1 MLPSQPR
8 RRREIKMENS
18 NEIWRLKNQVRILRK
33 YLDQTSAEKKALQES
48 FHEYL
53 ERDKKSKDFSYSQK
67 EKIRK
72 LKKILD
78 FHGIDHKKI
87 FSEKEGFY
95 ERAKYGIL

>member
-1 MLPSQPR
+1 MLPSQP
-8 RRREIKMENS
+8 RREIKMENS
-18 NEIWRLKNQVRILRK
+18 NEIWTLTNKVRLLRK
-33 YLDQTSAEKKALQES
+33 YLDQTTAEKNALKKS
-48 FHEYL
+48 FSEYL
-53 ERDKKSKDFSYSQK
+53 ERDKKRKDFSYSQK

-78 FHGIDHKKI
+78 FHDIDHKKI

>member
-1 MLPSQPR
+1 MD
-8 RRREIKMENS
+8 
-18 NEIWRLKNQVRILRK
+18 NEIERLKNQVRILRK
-33 YLDQTSAEKKALQES
+33 YLDQTTDEKDALKKS
-48 FHEYL
+48 FGEYL
-53 ERDKKSKDFSYSQK
+53 EKDKQKKDFSYSQK

-87 FSEKEGFY
+87 FSQKEGFY